1 MESGSQRYSCKYSFV
16 FILKVSVIYHEA
28 LVSFQILQIYS
39 TSVCRRSSLHNVSDL
54 FIMGGA
60 LVLESLTLLHWCEKN
75 GYGPLG
81 ITGISMG
88 GFVSTTHKMSYLWLL
103 GKILI
108 LSK

>member
-1 MESGSQRYSCKYSFV
+1 MY
-16 FILKVSVIYHEA
+16 VIYHEA
-28 LVSFQILQIYS
+28 ILSFQISEIYS

-88 GFVSTTHKMSYLWLL
+88 GFVSTNHKMSYWWLL
-103 GKILI
+103 VK
-108 LSK
+108 S